1 MRKAGSKEG
10 MRHPR
15 GTGVRKPRKKTTIG
29 KQTTRGKEQPALEQ
43 KRRKENIRRKAKS
56 N

>member
-1 MRKAGSKEG
+1 

-15 GTGVRKPRKKTTIG
+15 GTEVRKPRKKATTQ
-29 KQTTRGKEQPALEQ
+29 KQTTRGKEQPAPEQ
-43 KRRKENIRRKAKS
+43 KGRKENIRKKVKS